1 MKINIGSTIKELRLK
16 KEITQEQ
23 LSAYLGVTPQAI
35 SRWEAGNGYPDIEIL
50 PSIAEYFSVTTDTLL
65 GINRTEREKRL
76 TEIYNEIKDWEEC
89 SNNFNPKEKPISV
102 ARGFAAE
109 FPSDEKIQEFL
120 ADSICRAYMWEN
132 EVDLEKIKEAERI
145 YKTLI
150 ANTRNIDFRNRI
162 LQSLASLYA
171 VGFKDEF
178 KVEQT
183 VSQLPK
189 LKYCQEQVAFSVGGL
204 KQRQEYIDLLTEH
217 LGSALVDYI
226 INLPNDPETWDN
238 KVQML
243 VWIIDLYNYI
253 FGNNLLYNHAFV
265 AYIYRV
271 IATYKVAQSKYDET
285 LDCLEKMCEHYIAKQ
300 KSNPGDRFTS
310 VFTDQLDYPEN
321 CDDFDDLQVHND
333 AWYVLK
339 TKMIQE
345 RYNPIRNTERFMVI
359 IDKLTQIAK

>member
-16 KEITQEQ
+16 QGITQEQ
-23 LSAYLGVTPQAI
+23 LSTYLGVTPQAV

-65 GINRTEREKRL
+65 GINRTERENRL
-76 TEIYNEIKDWEEC
+76 AEVYDEIKKYNECAID
-89 SNNFNPKEKPISV
+89 NDTDGVILIARNFV
-102 ARGFAAE
+102 AE
-109 FPSDEKIQEFL
+109 FPTDEKIQEFL
-120 ADSICRAYMWEN
+120 ADTICKTYMWEN

-150 ANTRNIDFRNRI
+150 SNTKNIDFRNRI
-162 LQSLASLYA
+162 LQGLAQLYA

-183 VSQLPK
+183 VSLLPK

-226 INLPNDPETWDN
+226 VNLPNGPETWDD
-238 KVQML
+238 KVQKL
-243 VWIIDLYNYI
+243 AWIIELYNYI
-253 FGNNLLYNHAFV
+253 FGDNLLYNHAVV

-271 IATYKVAQSKYDET
+271 IATYKVAQNKYDET
-285 LDCLEKMCEHYIAKQ
+285 LDCLEKMCEHYLAKY
-300 KSNPGDRFTS
+300 KSRPGDRFTS
-310 VFTDQLDYPEN
+310 VFTDQLDYPEIS
-321 CDDFDDLQVHND
+321 DDFDDFQVHND

-339 TKMIQE
+339 MKMPQE
-345 RYNPIRNTERFMVI
+345 RYNPIRNTERFTAI